1 MTVQIFV
8 DDKIIDTSQKKC
20 MMFLANKQIIWE
32 IKNIGETEYT
42 PINQMI
48 NVCLIMVLFLH

>member
-1 MTVQIFV
+1 MYDVFGEQA
-8 DDKIIDTSQKKC
+8 K
-20 MMFLANKQIIWE
+20 IIWE